1 MIIKVLN
8 YRQLITNVQ
17 KEKYNVIQ
25 FTSNCQ
31 ASNNLRARMNDIRIN
46 AYDIIYERNRPI
58 GALFEVNRIPCAILL
73 EHGLPV
79 ARASGVSELEP
90 FLGVVEDALRGI
102 PPM

>member
-8 YRQLITNVQ
+8 YRQIIANIQ

-31 ASNNLRARMNDIRIN
+31 ASNNLRARMSGIHIN
-46 AYDIIYERNRPI
+46 AYDIVYERNRPI
-58 GALFEVNRIPCAILL
+58 GALFEIKQIPCAILL

-79 ARASGVSELEP
+79 ARASGASEIEP
-90 FLGVVEDALRGI
+90 FLDVVEDALRGMS
-102 PPM
+102 PV